1 MNQNVQTIEDLFA
14 LLDQFQDYPSGV
26 LPTPTILPSTGFFP
40 GSLGLWNP
48 QPADTAHHP
57 PVGGIMVVGH
67 NFDSEAGFERSSIRS
82 GENMKGPTWR
92 NLLTFLQSVDIAPE
106 RCFFTNVYVGLVA
119 GNGAVGAFPGASDH
133 DFVQW
138 CQRFLLL
145 QFQLMQPRLV
155 LSLGV
160 YAPRFLARLSPELN
174 RSWSRMR
181 QFKTADEQGCG
192 LVYPVT
198 IEGVKEPVAAAALIH
213 PSLRQRNARY
223 RRYGKLEG
231 DLAEQALVRD
241 GMAKVGL

>member
-1 MNQNVQTIEDLFA
+1 
-14 LLDQFQDYPSGV
+14 
-26 LPTPTILPSTGFFP
+26 
-40 GSLGLWNP
+40 
-48 QPADTAHHP
+48 
-57 PVGGIMVVGH
+57 MVVGH

-106 RCFFTNVYVGLVA
+106 RCFFTNVYRRAGTPETARWAHFLALVT
-119 GNGAVGAFPGASDH
+119 D